1 MNKNLIDLEKAKAF
15 LCGHTIALC
24 KGDKIL
30 YSDKKGISPM
40 IDFIGNNLDLT
51 GYSVADLIV
60 GKAVAMLFI
69 KAGIKQVFAK
79 TISKSAIEILNKHN
93 IPFSYNIA
101 TDKIINRKGDD
112 ICPMEKAV
120 IAINDIE
127 QGYIAIKDTLQKLKA
142 NQKRIYLK

>member
-1 MNKNLIDLEKAKAF
+1 MSNILVDLEKAKKS

-24 KGDKIL
+24 KDDKIL

-40 IDFIGNNLDLT
+40 IDFIESNTDLA

-69 KAGIKQVFAK
+69 KAGIIQVFAK
-79 TISKSAIEILNKHN
+79 TISKQAIEMLKKHN
-93 IPFSYNIA
+93 VPFRYEIM
-101 TDKIINRKGDD
+101 TDNIINRKGDD

-120 IAINDIE
+120 INIDDIE
-127 QGYIAIKDTLQKLKA
+127 QGYIAIKNTLLSLQSSH
-142 NQKRIYLK
+142 

>member
-1 MNKNLIDLEKAKAF
+1 
-15 LCGHTIALC
+15 
-24 KGDKIL
+24 
-30 YSDKKGISPM
+30 M

-120 IAINDIE
+120 IDINDIE

-142 NQKRIYLK
+142 NQKQIDLN